1 MPKHKKEKAQ
11 PQLPPPRPSPCPCLC
26 LQCITYHKELYEY
39 DAVQLQ
45 WHATLSALLEE
56 RDPELYDA
64 VQLQCHAT
72 LSALLQEHDPDRM
85 QISKLCA
92 KYCYRNNPRDVC
104 CSTKAFLE
112 M

>member
-11 PQLPPPRPSPCPCLC
+11 PQLPPPQVPHPPKS
-26 LQCITYHKELYEY
+26 YHKELYEY

-72 LSALLQEHDPDRM
+72 
-85 QISKLCA
+85 
-92 KYCYRNNPRDVC
+92 
-104 CSTKAFLE
+104 
-112 M
+112 